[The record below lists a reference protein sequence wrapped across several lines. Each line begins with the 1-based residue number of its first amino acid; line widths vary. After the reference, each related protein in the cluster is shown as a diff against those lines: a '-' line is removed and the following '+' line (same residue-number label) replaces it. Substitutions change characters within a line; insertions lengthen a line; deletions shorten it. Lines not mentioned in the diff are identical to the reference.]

1 MPMASQVELQN
12 RYADLLKPI
21 KDLTRNWN
29 VDVASQ
35 LEEYIEEVSR
45 GAAAADHNTVAL
57 AVWVYTVYTVAMACT
72 SLHCIHCSYVCTS
85 LHCIHCS
92 YGLYGSTLYTL

>member
-1 MPMASQVELQN
+1 MASQVELQN

-35 LEEYIEEVSR
+35 LEEYIEEVC
-45 GAAAADHNTVAL
+45 AADH
-57 AVWVYTVYTVAMACT
+57 CT
-72 SLHCIHCSYVCTS
+72 
-85 LHCIHCS
+85 CS
-92 YGLYGSTLYTL
+92 YGLYEYRVCG

>member
-1 MPMASQVELQN
+1 MASQVELQN

-35 LEEYIEEVSR
+35 LEEYIEEVR
-45 GAAAADHNTVAL
+45 R
-57 AVWVYTVYTVAMACT
+57 WVCVQLLTT
-72 SLHCIHCSYVCTS
+72 
-85 LHCIHCS
+85 
-92 YGLYGSTLYTL
+92 TL